1 LENLECSRSDCAN
14 WKKNGRCALTDPEL
28 HDESC
33 LYFEDVIT
41 SLRLKADS
49 VKGILNREE
58 TNPYKISQITNKQKK
73 LIELKLEPKL
83 FVLSFKH

>member
-1 LENLECSRSDCAN
+1 MENPRCSRPDWPN

-41 SLRLKADS
+41 SLRLKTDA
-49 VKGILNREE
+49 VKGILNKEE
-58 TNPYKISQITNKQKK
+58 TNPYKISQIANKQKK
-73 LIELKLEPKL
+73 KITSLTEK
-83 FVLSFKH
+83 

>member
-1 LENLECSRSDCAN
+1 MENPRCSRPDCAN

-41 SLRLKADS
+41 SLRLKADA
-49 VKGILNREE
+49 VKGILNKEE
-58 TNPYKISQITNKQKK
+58 TNPYKISQIANKQKK
-73 LIELKLEPKL
+73 KITSLTEK
-83 FVLSFKH
+83 